1 MRAHEFVTEGKKG
14 KIGKRNQQATKGLHK
29 FSDIA
34 DRYYVLNRVMMAVA
48 STDGTF
54 VPDMDSESW
63 VGRHNV
69 SAPYTKQEHDMLMKA
84 YKAVGSPYTDINH
97 GDLRSREVDEIVNKK
112 SPVQGFRGFGKK

>member
-1 MRAHEFVTEGKKG
+1 MRAREFVTEGKKG
-14 KIGKRNQQATKGLHK
+14 KIGKRKQQATKGLHK
-29 FSDIA
+29 FSDVA
-34 DRYYVLNRVMMAVA
+34 DRLYELNRVMMAVA

-54 VPDMDSESW
+54 VPDMDSQSW

-84 YKAVGSPYTDINH
+84 YKAVGSKYKDINH